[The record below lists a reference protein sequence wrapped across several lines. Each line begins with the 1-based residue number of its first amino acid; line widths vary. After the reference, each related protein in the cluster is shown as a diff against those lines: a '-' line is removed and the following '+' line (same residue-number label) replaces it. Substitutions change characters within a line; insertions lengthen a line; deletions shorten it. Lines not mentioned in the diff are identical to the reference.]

1 MGKKGWGKSRD
12 FALDKFQFFC
22 NTPGPIL
29 TGAGA
34 PLRPVLVFV
43 AFLSAHW
50 RVMLMIV
57 RIAKAL
63 STFMVVV
70 CVAGVRPAICEAA
83 SLLSP
88 VTSAVS
94 KVTTGTK
101 NLLTKTG
108 QAVGLVK
115 TPAVKKSKWPA
126 GKMPPPKNWNKG

>member
-1 MGKKGWGKSRD
+1 
-12 FALDKFQFFC
+12 
-22 NTPGPIL
+22 
-29 TGAGA
+29 
-34 PLRPVLVFV
+34 
-43 AFLSAHW
+43 
-50 RVMLMIV
+50 
-57 RIAKAL
+57 
-63 STFMVVV
+63 MVVV